1 MFKHKKSI
9 AVIVSAL
16 AIATTGVATVS
27 SAAFSKS
34 ADIKTVDDNSLGTN
48 AICRSAISESKTGA
62 IRCIPQRLASLISGV
77 PLTSNYTPI
86 YSHGATDVA
95 AYQSAMNKI
104 KGYHSTI
111 YCPQNYRYAQ
121 ETGTYFNG
129 CDYGCVDKSM
139 CSAYAIATARSIY
152 DGIQMFPNEVKH
164 NSRGV
169 LWEEVTKVDVGNN
182 SDLTEDEIL
191 LAIDAQLEMGKPAL
205 IQAKRN
211 SDGALHWATV
221 IGKSSSGGTVGSR
234 YTIIDPWN
242 GSQCSLG
249 EMMYYKD
256 GGTFVGYAILD
267 QDVYTK

>member
-1 MFKHKKSI
+1 MFKHTKSI

-16 AIATTGVATVS
+16 AIATTGVTTVS

-34 ADIKTVDDNSLGTN
+34 ADIKTVDDNSSETN

-77 PLTSNYTPI
+77 ALTSNYTPI

-111 YCPQNYRYAQ
+111 YCPQDYRYAQ
-121 ETGTYFNG
+121 KTDTYFG
-129 CDYGCVDKSM
+129 GDADKWM
-139 CSAYAIATARSIY
+139 CSAYAIATAKSIY
-152 DGIQMFPNEVKH
+152 DGKQWFPNDVACDTV
-164 NSRGV
+164 NGAY
-169 LWEEVTKVDVGNN
+169 WEEVTKVDVGDNP
-182 SDLTEDEIL
+182 DLTEDEIL

-211 SDGALHWATV
+211 SDGGLHWAVV

-249 EMMYYKD
+249 EMMYYRD